1 MRDGMTASG
10 AKRSSGNRRD
20 PKIALNKHYA
30 LKGKSCRHRPG
41 ALMTPSAGS
50 SLSLRHLRLR
60 HDDLGEETFAAQR
73 KETLFNIAQHR
84 FHLVSEHRGGR

>member
-1 MRDGMTASG
+1 VTVWPLVG
-10 AKRSSGNRRD
+10 AKRHPANRRD
-20 PKIALNKHYA
+20 PNALNKHYA
-30 LKGKSCRHRPG
+30 LTGKSCRHRPG
-41 ALMTPSAGS
+41 ALMTRSADS

-84 FHLVSEHRGGR
+84 FYLVSEHGGRR